1 MLFGGL
7 IQSQGNIPFYFV
19 RVWCAPIMSI
29 NKDAPADA
37 ETENVLES
45 ALSLSHNILSL
56 YLTGSLWEREET
68 YYKA

>member
-1 MLFGGL
+1 
-7 IQSQGNIPFYFV
+7 
-19 RVWCAPIMSI
+19 MSI
-29 NKDAPADA
+29 NKDAPVDA